1 MLNGTV
7 KFFNVDKGFGFIA
20 GQDGVDV
27 FVHFSNIQAE
37 GFKTLNEGQT
47 VSYDVQETSRGLQAI
62 NVVAIKKRLEANEL
76 PVFWYFIACLSS
88 SPERHRLSLAL
99 GC

>member
-20 GQDGVDV
+20 GQDGIDV
-27 FVHFSNIQAE
+27 FVHFSNIQAD
-37 GFKTLNEGQT
+37 GFKTLNEGQA

-62 NVVAIKKRLEANEL
+62 NVVAI
-76 PVFWYFIACLSS
+76 
-88 SPERHRLSLAL
+88 
-99 GC
+99 

>member
-1 MLNGTV
+1 MIKMLCFLLDYLNDVIHKKIRRKVMLNGTV
-7 KFFNVDKGFGFIA
+7 KFFNVDKGFGFIS

-37 GFKTLNEGQT
+37 GFKTLNEGQA

-62 NVVAIKKRLEANEL
+62 NVVAI
-76 PVFWYFIACLSS
+76 
-88 SPERHRLSLAL
+88 
-99 GC
+99 

>member
-20 GQDGVDV
+20 GQDGVNV

-62 NVVAIKKRLEANEL
+62 NVVAI
-76 PVFWYFIACLSS
+76 
-88 SPERHRLSLAL
+88 
-99 GC
+99 

>member
-7 KFFNVDKGFGFIA
+7 KFFNLDKGFGFIA

-27 FVHFSNIQAE
+27 FVHFSNIQAD
-37 GFKTLNEGQT
+37 GFKTLNEGQA

-62 NVVAIKKRLEANEL
+62 NVVAI
-76 PVFWYFIACLSS
+76 
-88 SPERHRLSLAL
+88 
-99 GC
+99 

>member
-7 KFFNVDKGFGFIA
+7 KFFNVDKGLGFIS

-27 FVHFSNIQAE
+27 FVHFSNIQAD
-37 GFKTLNEGQT
+37 GFKTLNEGQA

-62 NVVAIKKRLEANEL
+62 NVVAI
-76 PVFWYFIACLSS
+76 
-88 SPERHRLSLAL
+88 
-99 GC
+99 

>member
-37 GFKTLNEGQT
+37 GFKTLNEGQA
-47 VSYDVQETSRGLQAI
+47 VSYDVQVTSRGLQAI
-62 NVVAIKKRLEANEL
+62 NVVAI
-76 PVFWYFIACLSS
+76 
-88 SPERHRLSLAL
+88 
-99 GC
+99 

>member
-1 MLNGTV
+1 MIKMLCFLLDYLNDVIHKKIRRKVMLNGTV

-62 NVVAIKKRLEANEL
+62 NVVAI
-76 PVFWYFIACLSS
+76 
-88 SPERHRLSLAL
+88 
-99 GC
+99 

>member
-37 GFKTLNEGQT
+37 GFKTLNEGQA

-62 NVVAIKKRLEANEL
+62 NVVA
-76 PVFWYFIACLSS
+76 V
-88 SPERHRLSLAL
+88 
-99 GC
+99 

>member
-1 MLNGTV
+1 MIKMLCFLLDYLNDVIHKKIRRKVMLNGTV
-7 KFFNVDKGFGFIA
+7 KFFNVDKGFGFIS

-62 NVVAIKKRLEANEL
+62 NVVAI
-76 PVFWYFIACLSS
+76 
-88 SPERHRLSLAL
+88 
-99 GC
+99 

>member
-27 FVHFSNIQAE
+27 FVHFSNIQAD
-37 GFKTLNEGQT
+37 GFKSLNEGQA

-62 NVVAIKKRLEANEL
+62 NVVAI
-76 PVFWYFIACLSS
+76 
-88 SPERHRLSLAL
+88 
-99 GC
+99 

>member
-1 MLNGTV
+1 MIKMHCFLLDYLNDVLHRKIRRKVMLNGTV

-27 FVHFSNIQAE
+27 FVHFSNIQAD
-37 GFKTLNEGQT
+37 GFKTLNEGQA

-62 NVVAIKKRLEANEL
+62 NVVAI
-76 PVFWYFIACLSS
+76 
-88 SPERHRLSLAL
+88 
-99 GC
+99 

>member
-7 KFFNVDKGFGFIA
+7 KFFNVDKGCGFIA

-47 VSYDVQETSRGLQAI
+47 DSYDVQETSRGLQAI
-62 NVVAIKKRLEANEL
+62 NVVAI
-76 PVFWYFIACLSS
+76 
-88 SPERHRLSLAL
+88 
-99 GC
+99 

>member
-1 MLNGTV
+1 MIKMLCFLLDYLNDVIHKKIRRKVMLNGTV
-7 KFFNVDKGFGFIA
+7 KFFNVDKGFGFIS

-62 NVVAIKKRLEANEL
+62 NVVA
-76 PVFWYFIACLSS
+76 F
-88 SPERHRLSLAL
+88 
-99 GC
+99 

>member
-27 FVHFSNIQAE
+27 FVHFSNIQAA
-37 GFKTLNEGQT
+37 GFKTLNEGQA

-62 NVVAIKKRLEANEL
+62 NVVAI
-76 PVFWYFIACLSS
+76 
-88 SPERHRLSLAL
+88 
-99 GC
+99 

>member
-1 MLNGTV
+1 MIKMLCFLLDYLNDVIHKKIRRKVMLNGTL

-62 NVVAIKKRLEANEL
+62 NVVAI
-76 PVFWYFIACLSS
+76 
-88 SPERHRLSLAL
+88 
-99 GC
+99 

>member
-20 GQDGVDV
+20 GQDGGDV
-27 FVHFSNIQAE
+27 FVHFSNIQAD

-62 NVVAIKKRLEANEL
+62 NVVAI
-76 PVFWYFIACLSS
+76 
-88 SPERHRLSLAL
+88 
-99 GC
+99 

>member
-1 MLNGTV
+1 MIKMLCFLLDYLNDVIHKKIRRKVMLNGTV

-27 FVHFSNIQAE
+27 FVHFSNIQAD

-62 NVVAIKKRLEANEL
+62 NVVAI
-76 PVFWYFIACLSS
+76 
-88 SPERHRLSLAL
+88 
-99 GC
+99 

>member
-7 KFFNVDKGFGFIA
+7 IFFNVDKGFGFIA

-27 FVHFSNIQAE
+27 FVHFSNIQAD
-37 GFKTLNEGQT
+37 GFKTLNEGQA

-62 NVVAIKKRLEANEL
+62 NVVAI
-76 PVFWYFIACLSS
+76 
-88 SPERHRLSLAL
+88 
-99 GC
+99 

>member
-27 FVHFSNIQAE
+27 FVHFSNIQAD
-37 GFKTLNEGQT
+37 GFKTLNEGQA

-62 NVVAIKKRLEANEL
+62 NLVAI
-76 PVFWYFIACLSS
+76 
-88 SPERHRLSLAL
+88 
-99 GC
+99 

>member
-27 FVHFSNIQAE
+27 FIHFSNIQAD
-37 GFKTLNEGQT
+37 GFKTFNEG
-47 VSYDVQETSRGLQAI
+47 
-62 NVVAIKKRLEANEL
+62 
-76 PVFWYFIACLSS
+76 
-88 SPERHRLSLAL
+88 
-99 GC
+99 

>member
-47 VSYDVQETSRGLQAI
+47 VSYDVQETTRGLQAI
-62 NVVAIKKRLEANEL
+62 NVVAI
-76 PVFWYFIACLSS
+76 
-88 SPERHRLSLAL
+88 
-99 GC
+99 

>member
-37 GFKTLNEGQT
+37 GFKTLNEGQE

-62 NVVAIKKRLEANEL
+62 NVVAI
-76 PVFWYFIACLSS
+76 
-88 SPERHRLSLAL
+88 
-99 GC
+99 

>member
-27 FVHFSNIQAE
+27 FVHFSNIQAD
-37 GFKTLNEGQT
+37 GFKTLNEGQE

-62 NVVAIKKRLEANEL
+62 NVVAI
-76 PVFWYFIACLSS
+76 
-88 SPERHRLSLAL
+88 
-99 GC
+99 

>member
-7 KFFNVDKGFGFIA
+7 KFFNVDKGFGFIS
-20 GQDGVDV
+20 GQDAVDV

-62 NVVAIKKRLEANEL
+62 NVVAI
-76 PVFWYFIACLSS
+76 
-88 SPERHRLSLAL
+88 
-99 GC
+99 

>member
-27 FVHFSNIQAE
+27 FLHFSNIQAE

-62 NVVAIKKRLEANEL
+62 NVVAI
-76 PVFWYFIACLSS
+76 
-88 SPERHRLSLAL
+88 
-99 GC
+99 

>member
-1 MLNGTV
+1 MLNGTL

-62 NVVAIKKRLEANEL
+62 NVVAI
-76 PVFWYFIACLSS
+76 
-88 SPERHRLSLAL
+88 
-99 GC
+99 

>member
-37 GFKTLNEGQT
+37 GFKTLNEGQA
-47 VSYDVQETSRGLQAI
+47 VSYVVQETSRGLQAI
-62 NVVAIKKRLEANEL
+62 NVVAI
-76 PVFWYFIACLSS
+76 
-88 SPERHRLSLAL
+88 
-99 GC
+99 

>member
-37 GFKTLNEGQT
+37 GFKTLNEGQA
-47 VSYDVQETSRGLQAI
+47 VSYHVQETSRGLQAI
-62 NVVAIKKRLEANEL
+62 NVVAI
-76 PVFWYFIACLSS
+76 
-88 SPERHRLSLAL
+88 
-99 GC
+99 

>member
-27 FVHFSNIQAE
+27 FVHFSNIQAD
-37 GFKTLNEGQT
+37 GFKTLNEGQA
-47 VSYDVQETSRGLQAI
+47 VSYVVQETSRGLQAI
-62 NVVAIKKRLEANEL
+62 NVVAI
-76 PVFWYFIACLSS
+76 
-88 SPERHRLSLAL
+88 
-99 GC
+99 

>member
-1 MLNGTV
+1 MIKMLCFLLDYLNDVLQRKIRRKVMLNGTV
-7 KFFNVDKGFGFIA
+7 KFFNVDKGFGFIS

-37 GFKTLNEGQT
+37 GFKTLNEGQA

-62 NVVAIKKRLEANEL
+62 NVVAI
-76 PVFWYFIACLSS
+76 
-88 SPERHRLSLAL
+88 
-99 GC
+99 

>member
-1 MLNGTV
+1 MLNGTA

-27 FVHFSNIQAE
+27 FVHFSNIQAD
-37 GFKTLNEGQT
+37 GFKTLNEGQA

-62 NVVAIKKRLEANEL
+62 NVVAI
-76 PVFWYFIACLSS
+76 
-88 SPERHRLSLAL
+88 
-99 GC
+99 

>member
-27 FVHFSNIQAE
+27 FVHFSNIQAD
-37 GFKTLNEGQT
+37 GFKTLNEGQA
-47 VSYDVQETSRGLQAI
+47 VSYDVQETSRGFQAI
-62 NVVAIKKRLEANEL
+62 NVVAI
-76 PVFWYFIACLSS
+76 
-88 SPERHRLSLAL
+88 
-99 GC
+99 

>member
-27 FVHFSNIQAE
+27 FVHFSNIQAD

-62 NVVAIKKRLEANEL
+62 NVVAI
-76 PVFWYFIACLSS
+76 
-88 SPERHRLSLAL
+88 
-99 GC
+99 

>member
-1 MLNGTV
+1 MLNCTV

-62 NVVAIKKRLEANEL
+62 NVVAI
-76 PVFWYFIACLSS
+76 
-88 SPERHRLSLAL
+88 
-99 GC
+99 